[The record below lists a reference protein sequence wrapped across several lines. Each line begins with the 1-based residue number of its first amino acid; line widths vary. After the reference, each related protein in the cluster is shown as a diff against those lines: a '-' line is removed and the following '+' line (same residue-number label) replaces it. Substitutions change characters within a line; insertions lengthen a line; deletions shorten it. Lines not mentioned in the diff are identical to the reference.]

1 MNDIDNL
8 INNLEYVIKEIKDYN
23 RPVKDMDLTI
33 RLWSVLKYLEEHN
46 KELKTTKS
54 GVFM

>member
-1 MNDIDNL
+1 MNDVDNL
-8 INNLEYVIKEIKDYN
+8 IRNIEYVIKEIKDHN

-46 KELKTTKS
+46 EELKAKS